1 MKGVTVKEI
10 RGRITETVG
19 SILAGD
25 SLRAKVFRGGVW
37 LGGGSTV
44 EQAARLG
51 RNMILTRLLAPQA
64 FGTMAIV
71 LSAASVLQ
79 SFTDIGVK
87 EALVQ
92 NPNGRHDHYLNA
104 AWWLAVGRAV
114 LLAAALFAVAP
125 FVASFYG
132 NLELTGLLRL
142 STMGIILSGASSP
155 RAYVAIK
162 DMNFGKWAT
171 VTNAGGICG
180 VVLTVALGFGIRD
193 VWALAIGSCAESA
206 ARCALSYI
214 LFPHIPPLAWNKEAA
229 RDLMRFSRGLLGISF
244 LNLIFSR
251 ADIFV
256 LAKLYS
262 PAALGLYTMGILL
275 VQTPTSFVM
284 NMLGQTF
291 LPALS
296 QVQDDALRTNR
307 ILLRVARAIAL
318 LTLPALA
325 FVFFCARPLL
335 TLIYGPNYAIAAM
348 PLILACCVAIFNV
361 QNGQFTL
368 VFYASGRP
376 RLHRLCVIIMAVM
389 VAGLMYPLSRWLGFA
404 GSQLACLT
412 AIAAGFLFQLVRA
425 HHLTKLNVSEYASSY
440 FLPAL
445 VSLSV
450 VAICLVARPFE
461 ALVRPLPSVIVGIV
475 GCVFAYSF
483 SALAVLRNNH
493 KLRVG
498 S

>member
-1 MKGVTVKEI
+1 
-10 RGRITETVG
+10 
-19 SILAGD
+19 
-25 SLRAKVFRGGVW
+25 
-37 LGGGSTV
+37 
-44 EQAARLG
+44 
-51 RNMILTRLLAPQA
+51 
-64 FGTMAIV
+64 
-71 LSAASVLQ
+71 
-79 SFTDIGVK
+79 
-87 EALVQ
+87 
-92 NPNGRHDHYLNA
+92 
-104 AWWLAVGRAV
+104 
-114 LLAAALFAVAP
+114 
-125 FVASFYG
+125 
-132 NLELTGLLRL
+132 
-142 STMGIILSGASSP
+142 
-155 RAYVAIK
+155 
-162 DMNFGKWAT
+162 
-171 VTNAGGICG
+171 
-180 VVLTVALGFGIRD
+180 
-193 VWALAIGSCAESA
+193 
-206 ARCALSYI
+206 
-214 LFPHIPPLAWNKEAA
+214 
-229 RDLMRFSRGLLGISF
+229 
-244 LNLIFSR
+244 
-251 ADIFV
+251 
-256 LAKLYS
+256 LYS